1 MITGDQFYKII
12 NRTSIGN
19 IKIRRQEIREFAG
32 VQQRDMAKHTCGHFA
47 KILNANNRRQS
58 GWTKQLVIVPFR

>member
-47 KILNANNRRQS
+47 KILNANNRE
-58 GWTKQLVIVPFR
+58 